1 MVVRAQLFGANLEVA
16 MIFTAKVLQLLLG
29 SGGRA
34 LRAFGRSLAK
44 VTAQLARAIKHRR
57 EAQILARLDSK
68 MLADIGLTQA
78 DVRDAFSEPLWRDP
92 TGVLATRIS
101 ERRSGRRRTIFDL
114 SAGSVTRA
122 SSAETKRTT
131 SSTYQPVHYV
141 Q

>member
-29 SGGRA
+29 SGGWA

-131 SSTYQPVHYV
+131 SSTYRPVHYV

>member
-1 MVVRAQLFGANLEVA
+1 
-16 MIFTAKVLQLLLG
+16 MIFTARVLQLLLG